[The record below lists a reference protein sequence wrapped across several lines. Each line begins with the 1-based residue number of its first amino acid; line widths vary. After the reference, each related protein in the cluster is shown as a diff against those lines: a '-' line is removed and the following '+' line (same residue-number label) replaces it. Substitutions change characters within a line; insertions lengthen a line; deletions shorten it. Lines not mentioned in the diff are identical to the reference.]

1 MTKEAEIEAW
11 IRGRKRIIHNQY
23 LIQALTV
30 LAMIVPLPLTSLLFW
45 IVFGL
50 GLPIVIQGIVSS
62 WLAATIIYVVWSA
75 YVRIKQR
82 S

>member
-11 IRGRKRIIHNQY
+11 IRGRKRIIHNQH

-30 LAMIVPLPLTSLLFW
+30 LAMMVPLPLTSFIFW

-50 GLPIVIQGIVSS
+50 GLPIVIQGIVLS
-62 WLAATIIYVVWSA
+62 WLAATIIYIVWSA

>member
-30 LAMIVPLPLTSLLFW
+30 LAMIVPLPLTSLVFW

-62 WLAATIIYVVWSA
+62 WLAAAIIYVVWSA